1 MTGEVQDHALVA
13 RAGTVLFPYLR
24 ALAHDMAG
32 PLTITLGTVQLSLR
46 LLPKGAEW
54 REDFQDIESATE
66 KLRGF
71 TGNLSRLSRYLPEE
85 REDSAQE
92 LVDDLEYLTG
102 SVARRSGVPFDFI
115 RRGQTR
121 PFLVKGNPWL
131 LRAGCLA
138 VLGSAVGQ
146 SGARVECDWSDDH
159 LTLRLVGAEQTEAGW
174 PRPDQAGCF
183 SLGVEL
189 LASQGAKIATPGGNP
204 EITLVVAEDSTDG

>member
-1 MTGEVQDHALVA
+1 MDDALVA
-13 RAGTVLFPYLR
+13 RAGTVLFPFFR

-54 REDFQDIESATE
+54 REDFQEIESATE
-66 KLRGF
+66 KLRDF

-85 REDSAQE
+85 RQDSAQE
-92 LVDDLEYLTG
+92 LVDDLEYLTT
-102 SVARRSGVPFDFI
+102 SVARRSGVPFDFV

-121 PFLVKGNPWL
+121 PFSVKGNPWL

-138 VLGSAVGQ
+138 LLGSAVGQ
-146 SGARVECDWSDDH
+146 SGARVECDCTDH
-159 LTLRLVGAEQTEAGW
+159 QLTLRLVGAQHSDAGL

-189 LASQGAKIATPGGNP
+189 LESQGAKIATAGGCP
-204 EITLVVAEDSTDG
+204 EITLVAAEDPSDG

>member
-1 MTGEVQDHALVA
+1 MDQALVA

-46 LLPKGAEW
+46 LLPKEAEW
-54 REDFQDIESATE
+54 REDFQDIESATA
-66 KLRGF
+66 KLREF

-92 LVDDLEYLTG
+92 LVDDLEYLTT

-115 RRGQTR
+115 RRGRTR

-138 VLGSAVGQ
+138 LLGSAVGQ
-146 SGARVECDWSDDH
+146 SGARVECDSSDH
-159 LTLRLVGAEQTEAGW
+159 QLTLTLFGADQTEAGL
-174 PRPDQAGCF
+174 PRPDQVGCF

-189 LASQGAKIATPGGNP
+189 LKSQGARIATPGGNP